1 MFKFSIKIREHAQHY
16 TNVKAATRERV
27 RERRDKRGKR
37 GARQERERY
46 RKGEMKRE

>member
-27 RERRDKRGKR
+27 REKRQRGKGVRDKSGRDTEK
-37 GARQERERY
+37 ER
-46 RKGEMKRE
+46 